1 MKLLKPEIDIIKHW
15 KRDIFQPIVS
25 ISCITFNHEKYIRDA
40 LEGFIMQRTTF
51 PFVIV
56 ILDDASTDGNP
67 EIIREYEKKYPKLFR
82 CFLLKEN
89 TWGKPN
95 RREIIKPYLDAR
107 EEGKYI
113 ALCEGDDYWT
123 DPYKLQKQVDFLEAN
138 EGYSLCFHRFFIIDE
153 ESKSLSPF
161 IRKQSSTIVD
171 FAQMRIPIQPLTTM
185 FRNELK
191 PIIPADYIL
200 RMTGANFLFLRLAE
214 IGKFKYMK
222 DPMAVYRIHSG
233 GIWSGKNRLEKEKMA
248 IDNIVCMID
257 YINHRKSIRKIL
269 ISQYFK
275 KVLITMLYSIYQK
288 DVYSIKIMIKKIFK
302 IQYWGYLLLD

>member
-1 MKLLKPEIDIIKHW
+1 MTKPL
-15 KRDIFQPIVS
+15 VS
-25 ISCITFNHEKYIRDA
+25 VCCVTYNHVGFIRDA
-40 LEGFIMQRTTF
+40 IDSFLMQKTDF
-51 PFVIV
+51 NYEIC
-56 ILDDASTDGNP
+56 LGEDASNDGTR
-67 EIIREYEKKYPKLFR
+67 EICEEYAEKYPDKMRLFLR
-82 CFLLKEN
+82 SRDDVIKINGTATGRYNFIETLKEC
-89 TWGKPN
+89 K
-95 RREIIKPYLDAR
+95 
-107 EEGKYI
+107 GKYI
-113 ALCEGDDYWT
+113 AICEGDDYWT

-233 GIWSGKNRLEKEKMA
+233 GIWSGKNRLEKQKMA
-248 IDNIVCMID
+248 MDNIVCMID

>member
-107 EEGKYI
+107 EEGKYT
-113 ALCEGDDYWT
+113 ALCDGDDYWT
-123 DPYKLQKQVDFLEAN
+123 DPYKLQKQVDFMEAN
-138 EGYSLCFHRFFIIDE
+138 EDFVMSFHSVDVENRIKKIDY
-153 ESKSLSPF
+153 KYP
-161 IRKQSSTIVD
+161 
-171 FAQMRIPIQPLTTM
+171 IPQKTV
-185 FRNELK
+185 
-191 PIIPADYIL
+191 
-200 RMTGANFLFLRLAE
+200 LRLQDIIFKHYIPTCSLLFKTDAMPKPFPEWFHKCPMGDIPLELMIAE
-214 IGKFKYMK
+214 KGLTKYFIK
-222 DPMAVYRIHSG
+222 PMAVYRKHGDSITSNKYQ
-233 GIWSGKNRLEKEKMA
+233 IKNG
-248 IDNIVCMID
+248 
-257 YINHRKSIRKIL
+257 RKGYL
-269 ISQYFK
+269 F
-275 KVLITMLYSIYQK
+275 IYQK
-288 DVYSIKIMIKKIFK
+288 LREYFGFRYWLIFTIMILKHRLGFVKD
-302 IQYWGYLLLD
+302 WVGLNPMLRSDN

>member
-1 MKLLKPEIDIIKHW
+1 MSIK
-15 KRDIFQPIVS
+15 VS
-25 ISCITFNHEKYIRDA
+25 ICCITYNHDNYIRDA
-40 LEGFIMQRTTF
+40 LEGFIMQKTDF
-51 PFVIV
+51 EFEI
-56 ILDDASTDGNP
+56 IIHDDASTDLTAT
-67 EIIREYEKKYPKLFR
+67 IIREFENNHPDVFTCIYQ
-82 CFLLKEN
+82 KEN
-89 TWGKPN
+89 QWSKG
-95 RREIIKPYLDAR
+95 IKPSPTYGWPKAK
-107 EEGKYI
+107 GKYI

-233 GIWSGKNRLEKEKMA
+233 GIWSGKNRLEKQKMA
-248 IDNIVCMID
+248 MDNIVCMID